1 MSFLLENYTNLFFCF
16 LKITL
21 LYMLIDQSNLN
32 VCYGCFVELY
42 INTGDCRNLDTLG
55 WGFLTSIVPYNI
67 CFFDLSLALF
77 CFHRRRRERES
88 NIKIDLV
95 VCVWRR
101 SFFAL
106 LVWNFSPSLD
116 CQRVSHLRFLGASD
130 QQSWPPLE
138 TRTSTPNWSALFSK
152 LALDSFWAFDWIV
165 DLWCKFCFQFGGI
178 FSQICNYEIGLD
190 SYLKL
195 HALSLWN
202 YDL

>member
-77 CFHRRRRERES
+77 CFHRRRREREREQY
-88 NIKIDLV
+88 KDRFGC
-95 VCVWRR
+95 VCLTKKLLRSSRLELFSVFRLSTRFSSAISR
-101 SFFAL
+101 SFRSTIMATAGNKNINAK
-106 LVWNFSPSLD
+106 LV
-116 CQRVSHLRFLGASD
+116 
-130 QQSWPPLE
+130 
-138 TRTSTPNWSALFSK
+138 
-152 LALDSFWAFDWIV
+152 
-165 DLWCKFCFQFGGI
+165 CFF
-178 FSQICNYEIGLD
+178 
-190 SYLKL
+190 
-195 HALSLWN
+195 
-202 YDL
+202 